1 MKIRALFSAFAL
13 TSLGLACGG
22 PEIQPQLADTDGDEA
37 ISGRAGVVFTSSNDP
52 VANQVLVY
60 RRASNGSLQRAG
72 IYDTTGTGTGGGLGS
87 QGALTLSQGGSYL
100 YVVNAGSNE
109 LSEFSVYGDSLYLVD
124 VVPTGG
130 QKPVSVTENGGLIYV
145 LHAGDGASGI
155 TGFRRGS
162 DGSLTPI
169 SRSTRALSA
178 ETTAPAQIS
187 FSPSGRALVVTEKAT
202 NKISEFRVDTRTGRP
217 GDAIVHDSSGQTPFG
232 FAVTARG
239 QIVVSEAFGG
249 AADASKVSSYQLGS
263 SSGLSTISASVPNT
277 ESAACWVV
285 LAKNDRF
292 AYVSNTASGSISA
305 YTVAASGELT
315 LVGDGRA
322 FDTGEGSRPTDMAVT
337 SNSRYLYTLDS
348 GTGAL
353 SIARI
358 ETNGRLSDL
367 GTVTGLPAT
376 AVGLA
381 AK

>member
-124 VVPTGG
+124 VVPTGV

-145 LHAGDGASGI
+145 LHACDGTSGI

-162 DGSLTPI
+162 D
-169 SRSTRALSA
+169 
-178 ETTAPAQIS
+178 
-187 FSPSGRALVVTEKAT
+187 
-202 NKISEFRVDTRTGRP
+202 
-217 GDAIVHDSSGQTPFG
+217 
-232 FAVTARG
+232 
-239 QIVVSEAFGG
+239 
-249 AADASKVSSYQLGS
+249 
-263 SSGLSTISASVPNT
+263 
-277 ESAACWVV
+277 
-285 LAKNDRF
+285 
-292 AYVSNTASGSISA
+292 
-305 YTVAASGELT
+305 
-315 LVGDGRA
+315 
-322 FDTGEGSRPTDMAVT
+322 
-337 SNSRYLYTLDS
+337 
-348 GTGAL
+348 
-353 SIARI
+353 
-358 ETNGRLSDL
+358 
-367 GTVTGLPAT
+367 
-376 AVGLA
+376 
-381 AK
+381 